1 MASPP
6 FHGLLIICPFF
17 VPSWIRFRFAPLA
30 LTEIDWL
37 KWDAWVREQHARLLQ
52 IWAEA
57 DRPWSHDHGLAPSLS
72 IAKGKIIPEGVKK
85 EHQRQK
91 DLGWDVKGNLD

>member
-6 FHGLLIICPFF
+6 YHGLLTLCPFR
-17 VPSWIRFRFAPLA
+17 SLLSRFRFGRANR
-30 LTEIDWL
+30 IDWL

>member
-1 MASPP
+1 MASSPY
-6 FHGLLIICPFF
+6 HGLLIICPFR
-17 VPSWIRFRFAPLA
+17 SLLSRSHFARA
-30 LTEIDWL
+30 NRIDWL